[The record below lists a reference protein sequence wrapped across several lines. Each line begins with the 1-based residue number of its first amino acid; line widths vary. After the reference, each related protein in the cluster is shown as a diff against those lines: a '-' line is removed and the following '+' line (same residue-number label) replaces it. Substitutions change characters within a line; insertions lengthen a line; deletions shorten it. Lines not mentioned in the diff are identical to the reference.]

1 MSAALSDIRMQV
13 MWTRLIS
20 IVEEQAQ
27 TLMRTAFSTTVRDA
41 GDLAAAL
48 FDTRGRMIAEAVTG
62 TPGHLNSMAAGV
74 AHFLNKFPAEAMA
87 DGDHFITNDPWLTS
101 GHLHD
106 VTVISPV
113 FHQGRI
119 VAILGVCCH
128 QVDIG
133 GLGQGPD
140 GRSIYEE
147 GLQIPLLRLAARGV
161 VNADLMEILRQN
173 VRTPMQVE
181 GDVLSYMTSN
191 NAGARRLQAML
202 EEFALDDISEISD
215 YIVEQSLAATRAAIA
230 ALPRGSWSSEMTID
244 GYDKP
249 ITLRATLTIAED
261 CVSIDYDGTDP
272 AVERGINVV
281 LNYCRAY
288 SIFGLRCIIAPGVP
302 NNDGALAPFQVDA
315 PLGSILNVERGWPVA
330 ARHVIGQMLPDVVFG
345 CLAQALPGRV
355 PAEGSSCLW
364 SVQLRGRDE
373 KAGGNAR
380 GANFDTVFFNSG
392 GSGARPGQDGLSGTA
407 FPSGVRAMPVEVT
420 EANAPIVIW
429 RKELSTDSGGG
440 GERRGGLGQV
450 VEVGGR
456 GDAPFEVLAMFERVE
471 RPARGLDGGANGSNG
486 VVRLKS
492 GAAMRAKG
500 LQAIPRGDR
509 LVLEVP
515 GGAGLG
521 DPRHR
526 AAESVAAD
534 VEAGLVSPA
543 AANEVYGMNER
554 SRT

>member
-1 MSAALSDIRMQV
+1 MSALSDLRMQV

-41 GDLAAAL
+41 GDLAAAM
-48 FDTRGRMIAEAVTG
+48 FDPRGRMVAEAVTG

-74 AHFLNKFPAEAMA
+74 RHFLDKFPAEDMA
-87 DGDHFITNDPWLTS
+87 EGDHFITNDPWLTS

-147 GLQIPLLRLAARGV
+147 GLQIPLLRLATKGV
-161 VNADLMEILRQN
+161 INADLMAILRQN

-181 GDVLSYMTSN
+181 GDVLSYITSN

-202 EEFALDDISEISD
+202 AEFGLDDIACIAD
-215 YIVEQSLAATRAAIA
+215 YIIDQSLAATRAEIA
-230 ALPRGSWSSEMTID
+230 KLPKGQWSSEMTID
-244 GYDKP
+244 GYDQP

-261 CVSIDYDGTDP
+261 LVSIDYAGTDG
-272 AVERGINVV
+272 AVPRGINVV

-288 SIFGLRCIIAPGVP
+288 TIFGLRCVISPGVP

-330 ARHVIGQMLPDVVFG
+330 ARHMIGQMLPDVVFG
-345 CLAQALPGRV
+345 CLSQALPGRV

-364 SVQLRGRDE
+364 SVQLRGRM
-373 KAGGNAR
+373 AGTS
-380 GANFDTVFFNSG
+380 FDTVFFNSG
-392 GSGARPGQDGLSGTA
+392 GSGARPVQDGLSGTA
-407 FPSGVRAMPVEVT
+407 FPSGVRAMPVEVSET
-420 EANAPIVIW
+420 NAPIVIW
-429 RKELSTDSGGG
+429 RKEFSTDSGGP
-440 GERRGGLGQV
+440 GERRGGLGQL
-450 VEVGGR
+450 VEVGAR
-456 GDAPFEVLAMFERVE
+456 GDEPFEVLAMFERVE
-471 RPARGLDGGANGSNG
+471 RPARGRDGGHDARGG
-486 VVRLKS
+486 TVRLKS
-492 GAAMRAKG
+492 GQPMRAKG
-500 LQAIPRGDR
+500 LQTIPHGDR
-509 LVLEVP
+509 LILEVP

-521 DPRHR
+521 DPRAR
-526 AAESVAAD
+526 SPALVACD
-534 VEAGLVSPA
+534 VEEGLVSTDA
-543 AANEVYGMNER
+543 ATQHYGWKPG
-554 SRT
+554 

>member
-1 MSAALSDIRMQV
+1 MTSVLSDIRMQV

-48 FDTRGRMIAEAVTG
+48 FDTRGRMVAEAVTG

-74 AHFLNKFPAEAMA
+74 LHFLKKFPVEAMA
-87 DGDHFITNDPWLTS
+87 EGDHFITNDPWLTS

-113 FHQGRI
+113 FHEGRI

-147 GLQIPLLRLAARGV
+147 GLQIPLLRLASKGV

-181 GDVLSYMTSN
+181 GDVLSYITSN

-202 EEFALDDISEISD
+202 DEFALEDIGAIAD
-215 YIVEQSLAATRAAIA
+215 YVIEQSLAATKAEIA
-230 ALPRGSWSSEMTID
+230 KLPRGTWSSEMTID
-244 GYDKP
+244 GYDRP
-249 ITLRATLTIAED
+249 ITLRATLTIGED
-261 CVSIDYDGTDP
+261 TVALDYEGTDP

-288 SIFGLRCIIAPGVP
+288 SIFGLRCVISPGVP
-302 NNDGALAPFQVDA
+302 NNDGALAPFVVDA

-364 SVQLRGRDE
+364 SVQLRGRADSE
-373 KAGGNAR
+373 GDGTGGNRPGRA
-380 GANFDTVFFNSG
+380 FDTVFFNSG

-420 EANAPIVIW
+420 EAGAPIVIW
-429 RKELSTDSGGG
+429 RKELATDSGGA

-471 RPARGLDGGANGSNG
+471 RPARGLDGGADGSRG

-492 GAAMRAKG
+492 GKPMRAKG
-500 LQAIPRGDR
+500 LQPIPRGDR

-515 GGAGLG
+515 GGAGMG
-521 DPRHR
+521 DPARR
-526 AAESVAAD
+526 DPALLAAD
-534 VEAGLVSPA
+534 VEAGLVSAGA
-543 AANEVYGMNER
+543 ARRDYGR
-554 SRT
+554 G